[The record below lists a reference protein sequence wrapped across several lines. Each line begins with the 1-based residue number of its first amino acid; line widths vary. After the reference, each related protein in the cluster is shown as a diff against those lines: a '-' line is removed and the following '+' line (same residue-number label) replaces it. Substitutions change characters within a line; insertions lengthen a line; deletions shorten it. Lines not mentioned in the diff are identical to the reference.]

1 MSNDGNNI
9 NSCEASVCQI
19 INCQTLRLN
28 RLQNEVNDNAIKID
42 TLLSDRCPV
51 IIGSN
56 ASGPDTSVV
65 LGCDAIGSNESV
77 VVGNFATSGGNSKNV
92 VAGYMASAPETCNVV
107 VGHMAEALK
116 TGGIAIGKDALVT
129 REDGIAIGKEAE
141 AKGLNSF
148 SIGKG
153 SSANGTDS
161 VAIGAAS
168 TAPGLNSS
176 ALGSDSASL
185 GVSSLALGQSAKAT
199 MDNSIV
205 LNASGAPLT
214 AGETGS
220 LYIKPIRNVGPSGPT
235 GILALCYDP
244 ATCEVIQL
252 ANAKLPKGICYADYL
267 YWDTGT
273 NQWEAGGSQVH
284 IGCFSGEITQGTNS
298 VAVGENAGNNNQG
311 DFSVAIGERAG
322 NNIQGMNSI
331 TIGKMAGETGQH
343 DNSIVLN
350 ASGNPLNT
358 EFTGSFYV
366 KHVRDLGLTGPTG
379 LTELC
384 YDPTKCEVVQVAKAP
399 VDFGTCQSDY
409 LYWDTGTDRWTAG
422 GNEVHIGCEAGV
434 ITQGTNSVAIGAT
447 AGNNN
452 QGNFSVAIGYQ
463 AGRISQGGSSVA
475 IGHNSASTDQG
486 NNSVAIGVN
495 SGATGDNTIAVGN
508 TSNASN
514 EKAIAVGNF
523 AKASGLASI
532 GVGDNT
538 NAVGNDSVAL
548 GTNAMT
554 MGANAV
560 SLGKDTSGNGF
571 AGIAIGVDSS
581 ADADRSIAIGENSTV
596 LPTRTNSIS
605 IGQNTTVDAP
615 MTTVINASGVG
626 FTGANSMAFYVKP
639 IRGAIG
645 PHTLFYDDVSGEI
658 TYSTGVTGATGE
670 SCWFLETAT
679 GPTSGTTSGPFKIGT
694 NDTLRLWNENGN
706 ITAQTGSVIVEIK
719 SGSSFKGK
727 DMFSIFAGNNE
738 VCVPFGGTPN
748 DPIITY
754 STQSNVT
761 NAADIS
767 SVISS
772 IGPTGFKLNYRL
784 CDQIQELDNAGSVGA
799 SAKIQLLPGTS
810 YPSIA
815 YKDSDNDA
823 IKFISSP
830 DTQGLVWN
838 TPVFVLGATGDIGNT
853 IDYVIAGGCPSIGY
867 KDSNNDL
874 YFINADNPTGGSWTT
889 PAVLAVGTTGTSGSS
904 PRVLEFSFGIVSGR
918 PAIVYVIEETF
929 GTDDR
934 LEYLRADDA
943 KGTSWTGTPNVID
956 ATGSG
961 VGFFLSDLSDLKII
975 SGNPAVIHRNGVD
988 EKFYFH
994 RAPAADGSGVWTT
1007 VDPLATAGITFTQN
1021 FSTPCLLE
1029 VSGNPA
1035 MVFWDSNDTRYKY
1048 IRATAAD
1055 GSTWPAAAVNIGVP
1069 IPDLTIGSLVVIK
1082 CLIVNGRPAV
1092 FLRISLLEQGN
1103 YFYARA
1109 SDALGSAWSSPSA
1122 PFPDTAIGF
1131 IDPILLSGTSFP
1143 AVALNEFTQTFLG
1156 YTRAQDIN
1164 GDLWGESA
1172 DVTVHWKVEEL

>member
-1 MSNDGNNI
+1 MSNYGNNI

-42 TLLSDRCPV
+42 TLLSDLCPV

-199 MDNSIV
+199 MDNSI
-205 LNASGAPLT
+205 S
-214 AGETGS
+214 
-220 LYIKPIRNVGPSGPT
+220 
-235 GILALCYDP
+235 
-244 ATCEVIQL
+244 
-252 ANAKLPKGICYADYL
+252 
-267 YWDTGT
+267 
-273 NQWEAGGSQVH
+273 
-284 IGCFSGEITQGTNS
+284 
-298 VAVGENAGNNNQG
+298 
-311 DFSVAIGERAG
+311 
-322 NNIQGMNSI
+322 
-331 TIGKMAGETGQH
+331 
-343 DNSIVLN
+343 
-350 ASGNPLNT
+350 
-358 EFTGSFYV
+358 
-366 KHVRDLGLTGPTG
+366 
-379 LTELC
+379 
-384 YDPTKCEVVQVAKAP
+384 
-399 VDFGTCQSDY
+399 
-409 LYWDTGTDRWTAG
+409 
-422 GNEVHIGCEAGV
+422 
-434 ITQGTNSVAIGAT
+434 
-447 AGNNN
+447 
-452 QGNFSVAIGYQ
+452 
-463 AGRISQGGSSVA
+463 
-475 IGHNSASTDQG
+475 
-486 NNSVAIGVN
+486 
-495 SGATGDNTIAVGN
+495 VGN

-554 MGANAV
+554 MGVNAV

-784 CDQIQELDNAGSVGA
+784 CDQIQELDNAGSVGV

-975 SGNPAVIHRNGVD
+975 SGKPAVIHRNGVD

-1048 IRATAAD
+1048 IRATEED

-1069 IPDLTIGSLVVIK
+1069 IPDFTIGSLVVIK

-1109 SDALGSAWSSPSA
+1109 SDEFGSAWPSPSA
-1122 PFPDTAIGF
+1122 PFPDTAIEF

-1143 AVALNEFTQTFLG
+1143 AVALNESTQTFLG